1 MISKQSLLVG
11 KKYEILT
18 INSDTPAQH
27 PTIFIHSTYRIKF
40 LFYVALSKKY
50 DNFTQHEINRI
61 NVQLINMCVAKT

>member
-18 INSDTPAQH
+18 INSDTPVQH
-27 PTIFIHSTYRIKF
+27 PTYG
-40 LFYVALSKKY
+40 
-50 DNFTQHEINRI
+50 NFTQHEINRI